1 MYYLLFLPTSA
12 VSAELNGTWTALQCN
27 ICNNIEEVTIERRR
41 KMDLGGNCIMMNF
54 IACILRRILLG

>member
-41 KMDLGGNCIMMNF
+41 KMDHGGNCI
-54 IACILRRILLG
+54 